1 MVNQQQIEEREENL
15 WAGIAGAFL
24 FSLAGAAVWILLSMI
39 GFIAAISGAIGVIC
53 AIQGYRIFG
62 KKLTK
67 RGVIISAVIALIVL
81 VIAWYGCMAYDYW
94 QATATWLERGEIDVR
109 PTFGWCFANAYLVL
123 QEPELARAYLGNLG
137 LGLLFAVIGAAR
149 YVIVAFKSAGTEATV
164 PPAGVVTTIPQP
176 KDDGETP
183 KSGEYE
189 NKNDN
194 E

>member
-1 MVNQQQIEEREENL
+1 MVNQPQTPEREENL

-24 FSLAGAAVWILLSMI
+24 FSLAGAAAWILFNMI
-39 GFIAAISGAIGVIC
+39 GFISAISGAIGVIC

-94 QATATWLERGEIDVR
+94 QATAVWFERGDIDVR

-123 QEPELARAYLGNLG
+123 QEPEFAKEYLIDLG
-137 LGLLFAVIGAAR
+137 LGLLFAVIGGAGYVRTAFRNAGAEAA
-149 YVIVAFKSAGTEATV
+149 V
-164 PPAGVVTTIPQP
+164 PPAGEVTTIPQP
-176 KDDGETP
+176 IDDGETP
-183 KSGEYE
+183 KSGEYG
-189 NKNDN
+189 NKNDK

>member
-1 MVNQQQIEEREENL
+1 MVNQPQIEEKEENL

-81 VIAWYGCMAYDYW
+81 VIAWYGCFAWDYW
-94 QATATWLERGEIDVR
+94 KAAAEWFENGEIEAK
-109 PTFGWCFANAYLVL
+109 PTFGQCFSTAYLL
-123 QEPELARAYLGNLG
+123 LEDPDIARSYLLNLG

-149 YVIVAFKSAGTEATV
+149 YVIVAFKSAGNDGTV

-176 KDDGETP
+176 KDDSETP

-189 NKNDN
+189 NKNDK